1 MDSLQPARFLCLS
14 QSPRNCLN
22 ACSLS
27 WWYYLTISLS
37 TVPSLFAFN
46 LSQHQSL
53 FQWLALWI
61 RWSKYW
67 NISISPSSEYS
78 GLISFWINWFDLLAV
93 QGTLKSILQH
103 DNLKASILQHSDF
116 FIVQLSHLYMTTGK
130 TIPLTTWAFV
140 GKVMP
145 LPFNTEIWSMPSEIH
160 NVGREEAKV

>member
-1 MDSLQPARFLCLS
+1 MDSLQPARFPCLS
-14 QSPRNCLN
+14 PSSRICLN

-27 WWYYLTISLS
+27 RRYYLTISSS

-53 FQWLALWI
+53 SQWLALWI

-93 QGTLKSILQH
+93 QGTLKSLLQFKSINSLVLSFLYGPNLTSVH
-103 DNLKASILQHSDF
+103 DYWKIHSFACIISLCWQSD
-116 FIVQLSHLYMTTGK
+116 V
-130 TIPLTTWAFV
+130 PAFSYAV
-140 GKVMP
+140 
-145 LPFNTEIWSMPSEIH
+145 
-160 NVGREEAKV
+160 